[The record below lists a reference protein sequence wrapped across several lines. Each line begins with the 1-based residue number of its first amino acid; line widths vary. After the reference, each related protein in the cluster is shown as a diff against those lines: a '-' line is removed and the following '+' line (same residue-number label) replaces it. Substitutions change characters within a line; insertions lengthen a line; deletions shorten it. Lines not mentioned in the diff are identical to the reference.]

1 MLKIAILDA
10 KTLGTDIDL
19 SIFNEYGEVEI
30 YDTTKSSE
38 VVDRIK
44 DKDIIIANKILLNE
58 DNLKE
63 AHKLKLIC
71 ISATGTNNVDLNY
84 TNKREI
90 VVTNVAGYSTSSVV
104 QHTFSCLFYLLENL
118 KYYDEYTKSGQYSK
132 EDTFTHFMKPFWE
145 ISGKT
150 WGIIGLG
157 EIGRNVAKI
166 AQNFGC
172 NVIYYSTSGKN
183 NNSSYERKTLE
194 ELLKESDIVSIHC
207 PLNKE
212 TENLISMDQLKQ
224 MKKSSILINVG
235 RGKIIDEKSLA
246 EALDKEII
254 GAAALDVM
262 ESEPIS
268 ENNPLLKI
276 KNKEKL
282 LITPHIAW
290 ASVEAR
296 KKLVKEIKL
305 NINAFLNNEKRNV
318 VR

>member
-1 MLKIAILDA
+1 MLKMAILDA
-10 KTLGTDIDL
+10 KTLGRDIDL
-19 SIFNEYGEVEI
+19 NIFNEFGEVEI
-30 YDTTKSSE
+30 YDITKSSE
-38 VVDRIK
+38 VVNRIK
-44 DKDIIIANKILLNE
+44 DKDIIIANKVILNE

-63 AHKLKLIC
+63 AQKLKLIC
-71 ISATGTNNVDLNY
+71 IAATGTNNVDLNY
-84 TNKREI
+84 TNKRGI
-90 VVTNVAGYSTSSVV
+90 VITNVAGYSTNSVV
-104 QHTFSCLFYLLENL
+104 QHTFSCLFYLLESL
-118 KYYDEYTKSGQYSK
+118 KYYDEYIKSGKYSK

-166 AQNFGC
+166 AESFGC

-183 NNSSYERKTLE
+183 NNSSYERKALE
-194 ELLKESDIVSIHC
+194 ELLKTSDIVSIHC
-207 PLNKE
+207 PLNEK
-212 TENLISMDQLKQ
+212 TENLISVEQLKI
-224 MKKSSILINVG
+224 MKKSAILINVG
-235 RGKIIDEKSLA
+235 RGKIINEKALSD
-246 EALDKEII
+246 ALDKNLI

-262 ESEPIS
+262 ESEPIN
-268 ENNPLLKI
+268 EDNPLLYI

-296 KKLVKEIKL
+296 ENLVKEIKL

-318 VR
+318 VK

>member
-1 MLKIAILDA
+1 MLFR
-10 KTLGTDIDL
+10 
-19 SIFNEYGEVEI
+19 S
-30 YDTTKSSE
+30 
-38 VVDRIK
+38 
-44 DKDIIIANKILLNE
+44 
-58 DNLKE
+58 
-63 AHKLKLIC
+63 
-71 ISATGTNNVDLNY
+71 
-84 TNKREI
+84 
-90 VVTNVAGYSTSSVV
+90 
-104 QHTFSCLFYLLENL
+104 
-118 KYYDEYTKSGQYSK
+118 
-132 EDTFTHFMKPFWE
+132 E

-166 AQNFGC
+166 AQSFGC

-183 NNSSYERKTLE
+183 NNLSYKRKTLE
-194 ELLKESDIVSIHC
+194 ELLKDSDVVSIHC

-212 TENLISMDQLKQ
+212 TENLISMEQLKQ
-224 MKKSSILINVG
+224 MKKSAILINVG
-235 RGKIIDEKSLA
+235 RGKIIDEKALA
-246 EALDKEII
+246 EALDKEVI
-254 GAAALDVM
+254 GAVALDVM

-268 ENNPLLKI
+268 EDNPLLKI

-305 NINAFLNNEKRNV
+305 NIEAFLNNEKRNV